1 MHLEAHFKKA
11 TEIAIYLFSLSLSLC
26 LSSFSVAVAVVVA
39 IEKYLASTSNV
50 TK

>member
-11 TEIAIYLFSLSLSLC
+11 TEIAIYLFSLSPYSL
-26 LSSFSVAVAVVVA
+26 SVAVAVVVA

>member
-11 TEIAIYLFSLSLSLC
+11 TEIAIYLFSLSLSL
-26 LSSFSVAVAVVVA
+26 SSFSVAVAEVVA